1 MSGEDFD
8 VIVVG
13 SGPSGTSVAAPMAQ
27 GGLRVAMLDGGR
39 RPQIEVPVLPFL
51 SARQQPDQQRWML
64 GPQFHALRMREAVS
78 PKLRAPTQA
87 HVFEGFAEANRLRTD
102 GFVAVGSLAVGGLS
116 NAWGCGVARLS
127 SEEAGWPL
135 ADADLDDSFRIVCE
149 RVGISGAGDD
159 DLRDYFGV
167 DDGADPPAAL
177 DGTNALLLQRYER
190 RRAALHAGG
199 FRVGRSRV
207 AVTMRDRGDRLACDS
222 LGNCLF
228 GCARG
233 SMYSAQQDLVDL
245 VPQPGFVHRSGFIVQ
260 RLERQDSTWSV
271 EGVQGGAPVRLRTR
285 KVVLAAGTLA
295 TTALVARTLGHTEPV
310 RLLCSPTAAY
320 LLWVPARL
328 GHGDERAFGLG
339 QLSYALQ
346 LPSADTVFGSTF
358 NTTGLPRWE
367 FARHLP
373 MSRPIGVQL
382 LRGLLGSCAVG
393 NVFLPGRHSDA
404 TVRLAA
410 DGTLVCTSGGPS
422 PQQTAAFAQTRA
434 GLARAWRRLG
444 AVMLP
449 GSFRAAPPGADIHYA
464 GTLPMVDRPG
474 PMQTSTSGEVHGLP
488 GVHVVDG
495 STLPVLPAKSHTLT
509 LMANADRIGRLIAAR
524 QA

>member
-1 MSGEDFD
+1 MK
-8 VIVVG
+8 
-13 SGPSGTSVAAPMAQ
+13 A
-27 GGLRVAMLDGGR
+27 R
-39 RPQIEVPVLPFL
+39 RPQIEAPVLPFL

-135 ADADLDDSFRIVCE
+135 ADADLDDSFRTVCE

-199 FRVGRSRV
+199 FRIGRSRV

-245 VPQPGFVHRSGFIVQ
+245 APQPGFVHRSGFIVQ
-260 RLERQDSTWSV
+260 RLERQGPTWSV
-271 EGVQGGAPVRLRTR
+271 EGTQGGKPVRLLAR

-295 TTALVARTLGHTEPV
+295 TTALVA
-310 RLLCSPTAAY
+310 AA
-320 LLWVPARL
+320 
-328 GHGDERAFGLG
+328 
-339 QLSYALQ
+339 
-346 LPSADTVFGSTF
+346 PS
-358 NTTGLPRWE
+358 L
-367 FARHLP
+367 HLP
-373 MSRPIGVQL
+373 
-382 LRGLLGSCAVG
+382 
-393 NVFLPGRHSDA
+393 
-404 TVRLAA
+404 
-410 DGTLVCTSGGPS
+410 
-422 PQQTAAFAQTRA
+422 
-434 GLARAWRRLG
+434 
-444 AVMLP
+444 
-449 GSFRAAPPGADIHYA
+449 
-464 GTLPMVDRPG
+464 
-474 PMQTSTSGEVHGLP
+474 
-488 GVHVVDG
+488 
-495 STLPVLPAKSHTLT
+495 
-509 LMANADRIGRLIAAR
+509 
-524 QA
+524 